1 MRIASVVDLGVLIRH
16 ARLARGWSQQQAGD
30 AAGVS
35 RRLVNLIEGGQH
47 PNAET
52 WRVLALATAVGVRL
66 EGVIDPEVPES
77 TSARPTTPGPADEL
91 DLDEYLSRFRLDGPG

>member
-1 MRIASVVDLGVLIRH
+1 MRIASTADLGALIRR

-35 RRLVNLIEGGQH
+35 RRLVNLIEGGNH

-52 WRVLALATAVGVRL
+52 WRVLALLTAVGVRL
-66 EGVIDPEVPES
+66 DGVIDPQTPEP
-77 TSARPTTPGPADEL
+77 TAVDPRIAREADDL
-91 DLDEYLSRFRLDGPG
+91 DLDEYLARFRLDGSG